1 MNLVKR
7 PAHLES
13 ARNVHARISF
23 ISIEEKSVSMEEKGY
38 PDGVYDF
45 RRLVGGSYH
54 FVDKTM
60 MIEDV
65 CDADG
70 KVLLYTRPRR
80 FGKSI
85 NLSML
90 DYFFNIRYKDDQ
102 NIFSGM
108 KIDSCDRCKAHMN
121 AYPVIRMNFGD
132 LSSLSP
138 ESMRRSLAEMASEAA
153 NRLRKDLAPYS
164 LDARDDRFIDQCYEK
179 KLEYE
184 SLCKS
189 IKRLCEIA
197 SEAVGNDAVVLVDEY
212 DRCIQ
217 NIKSKIEYD
226 SVVSQLRPFMEQTFK
241 FNGCLRTGVITGI
254 MPLLKAGMLSSFNN
268 PVICDIFS
276 TEGDELFGF
285 TESEV
290 EALLEESGND
300 APGVLD
306 EIRDWYDG
314 YRFGNAE
321 VYNPYSVIRY
331 LDSRTR
337 EDKAPARMYWEGST
351 GAGMSAELIS
361 NLDGIALQ
369 ELSSMYNDPGTKIR
383 TTLDEFLAYHELAG
397 GDADPGQVYSY
408 LAMAG
413 YLRADP
419 MGEVLESGRET
430 YEVGM
435 VNREIRSAFGG
446 LVRRAAGRRAEV
458 RRDLKAHVLSGDPD
472 KIRDDLQFV
481 LGGHAMDRSWSEE
494 EAGRSAHDRYKAS
507 IASAFRA
514 SGMAAMEEVPKGF
527 GECDVFVPANSNEPA
542 VIVEIKTSSKAIPEE
557 SADKAYSQIM
567 ERGHAAEPL
576 DGDAVWI
583 ALGINGKRVSVITPK
598 GHSSI

>member
-1 MNLVKR
+1 MNLVKQ

-38 PDGVYDF
+38 SDGVYDF

-60 MIEDV
+60 LIEDV

-85 NLSML
+85 SLSML
-90 DYFFNIRYKDDQ
+90 DCFFNIKYRNDSDL
-102 NIFSGM
+102 FSGLKIESCERCM
-108 KIDSCDRCKAHMN
+108 KHRN
-121 AYPVIRMNFGD
+121 AYPVIRMDFSR
-132 LSSLSP
+132 LTPSSP
-138 ESMRRSLAEMASEAA
+138 ESFEDSLKGIVSKAADEIMKGIDLDSLAASD
-153 NRLRKDLAPYS
+153 LRILERCSSRDLG
-164 LDARDDRFIDQCYEK
+164 
-179 KLEYE
+179 E
-184 SLCKS
+184 SDLNSS
-189 IKRLCEIA
+189 ISDMCEILE
-197 SEAVGNDAVVLVDEY
+197 EAHGSKAMILVDEY
-212 DRCIQ
+212 DHCIQ
-217 NIKSKIEYD
+217 NIPSKDLYD
-226 SVVSQLRPFMEQTFK
+226 DMVKRLRPLMEQTFK
-241 FNGCLRTGVITGI
+241 TNYHLRTGVVTGI
-254 MPLLKAGMLSSFNN
+254 MPLTKAGMLSGFNN
-268 PVICDIFS
+268 PVVCDILS
-276 TEGDELFGF
+276 TNGEERFGF

-290 EALLEESGND
+290 EDLLMRSGND
-300 APGVLD
+300 LPGVLE

-351 GAGMSAELIS
+351 GAGMSAELMS

-419 MGEVLESGRET
+419 TGEVLESGRET

-494 EAGRSAHDRYKAS
+494 EAGRSAHDWYKAS

-527 GECDVFVPANSNEPA
+527 GECDVFVPANGNEPA
-542 VIVEIKTSSKAIPEE
+542 VIVEIKTSSKAVPEE

-567 ERGHAAEPL
+567 ERGYAAEPL

-598 GHSSI
+598 DHSSI